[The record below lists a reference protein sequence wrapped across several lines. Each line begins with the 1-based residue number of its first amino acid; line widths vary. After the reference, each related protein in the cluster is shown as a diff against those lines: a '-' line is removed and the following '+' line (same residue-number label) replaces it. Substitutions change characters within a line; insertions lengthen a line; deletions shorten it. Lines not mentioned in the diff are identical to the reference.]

1 MDCPTTMV
9 FVEYENHWY
18 IIKNNFSMRLNLF
31 SQEEMATA
39 YTKKRN
45 FGRRA
50 TQVHEKGIFAYEVLK
65 LSICKNKN

>member
-39 YTKKRN
+39 YTQVCVKKEILAGGQHK
-45 FGRRA
+45 FMK
-50 TQVHEKGIFAYEVLK
+50 KGF
-65 LSICKNKN
+65 SHTRC